1 MWIVQEV
8 TVASKVIILWD
19 HVQIS
24 WDIVAEAL
32 SAWTSMDSGSGPQQ
46 MLGFTNALHLLEFQ
60 ITIPSALSLP
70 AFSKQSVA
78 VIRRFLPILE
88 IRSTL
93 CLACATMD
101 RDLYLCQIISR
112 PWKQS

>member
-8 TVASKVIILWD
+8 TVASKVIIVWD

-32 SAWTSMDSGSGPQQ
+32 SAWKSMDSGSGPQQ

-60 ITIPSALSLP
+60 ITIPSTLNLP

-93 CLACATMD
+93 CLACATMG